1 MGFLFC
7 TKHSSKRVW
16 FENWSVARGGGGGGG
31 IGKKKKRKRE
41 QAKGKMRS
49 NGRLEREIET
59 GIDGSKWEGEPEI
72 HDFSGGI
79 FSLCVCVCVYIYRAG
94 GW

>member
-1 MGFLFC
+1 
-7 TKHSSKRVW
+7 
-16 FENWSVARGGGGGGG
+16 
-31 IGKKKKRKRE
+31 
-41 QAKGKMRS
+41 MRS
-49 NGRLEREIET
+49 NGELEREIET